1 MFRMYRIYSIAS
13 LVCIIGAAGAMA
25 IMYRNVAVQSI
36 IAVGEHSNL
45 TIAEIALE
53 PIRHQLTDFL
63 EATAKITGDEARS
76 LRLPREI
83 DETVVELMRNP
94 RVRRI
99 KFYNRE
105 GTVVFST
112 KSSQMGQPQEDND
125 GFSRAMGG
133 TPAVEMVYRDRF
145 NVFDKETEEDN
156 LVQSYVPVRRRP
168 TEPVA
173 GVFEIYTDVNSLVAE
188 AERAEIKLVAIT
200 ILVLTALYAMLLM
213 IVRKARDIIAAQQQ
227 TIQNKNAVLE
237 ELSRRNLRRE
247 ERERKKA
254 AGDLHEGL
262 AQTLSAIKLAIES
275 ARDAPGADQGRADSL
290 NSVIPSL
297 QHAIGQARSI
307 AMDLRPPSLDD
318 LGLASTLSAS
328 LREFAELH
336 PTLQS
341 ELKVMAPEEVIPA
354 PLKSIVYRNVET
366 ALRIISDRYTTGK
379 VRIDVELLDNR
390 LILSVEAHG
399 EADIATAAFSP
410 LAADSGINAP
420 LSSVRERTIISGGD
434 LAIARDDAKGI
445 AFHASWQL

>member
-1 MFRMYRIYSIAS
+1 MFRMYRIYSVAS
-13 LVCIIGAAGAMA
+13 LICVIGAAGAMA
-25 IMYRNVAVQSI
+25 IMYRSVAVQSI
-36 IAVGEHSNL
+36 IAVGENSNL

-53 PIRHQLTDFL
+53 PIRPQLTDFL
-63 EATAKITGDEARS
+63 DATAKVTGDEARS

-112 KSSQMGQPQEDND
+112 KSSQIGQAQEDND
-125 GFSRAMGG
+125 GFARAMRG

-156 LVQSYVPVRRRP
+156 LVQSYIPVRRRP

-188 AERAEIKLVAIT
+188 AERADAKLLAIT
-200 ILVLTALYAMLLM
+200 ILILAALYAMLLM
-213 IVRKARDIIAAQQQ
+213 IVRKARDIIDSQQQ
-227 TIQNKNAVLE
+227 TIRDKNAALE

-254 AGDLHEGL
+254 ADDLHEGL
-262 AQTLSAIKLAIES
+262 AQTLSAIKLSVEA
-275 ARDAPGADQGRADSL
+275 ARDVPGADQVRAEVL

-297 QHAIGQARSI
+297 QQAIGQARSI

-318 LGLASTLSAS
+318 LGLAATLNAS
-328 LREFAELH
+328 LREFAQLH
-336 PTLQS
+336 PALQS
-341 ELKVMAPEEVIPA
+341 ELKVLAPEEMIPA
-354 PLKSIVYRNVET
+354 PLKSIVYRNVEA
-366 ALRIISDRYTTGK
+366 ALRIISDRYAAGK
-379 VRIDVELLDNR
+379 VYIELALRHRR
-390 LILSVEAHG
+390 LVLSVDAHG
-399 EADIATAAFSP
+399 EAAGATGAFSP
-410 LAADSGINAP
+410 LAADSGANAP
-420 LSSVRERTIISGGD
+420 ISSVRDRTIISGGD

-445 AFHASWQL
+445 AFRASWPV

>member
-13 LVCIIGAAGAMA
+13 LICIIGAAGAMA

-53 PIRHQLTDFL
+53 PIRPQLTDFL
-63 EATAKITGDEARS
+63 DATAKVTGDEARA

-94 RVRRI
+94 RVKRI

-112 KSSQMGQPQEDND
+112 KSRQIGQPQEDND
-125 GFSRAMGG
+125 GFSKAMSG

-145 NVFDKETEEDN
+145 NAFDKETEEDN

-200 ILVLTALYAMLLM
+200 ILTLAALYAMLLM
-213 IVRKARDIIAAQQQ
+213 IVRKARDIIASQQR
-227 TIQNKNAVLE
+227 TIQDKNAALE

-247 ERERKKA
+247 ELDRKKA
-254 AGDLHEGL
+254 ADDLHEGL
-262 AQTLSAIKLAIES
+262 AQTLSAIKLVVES
-275 ARDAPGADQGRADSL
+275 ARDTPGADRVRTDAL

-297 QHAIGQARSI
+297 QQAIGQARSI

-318 LGLASTLSAS
+318 LGLAATLSAS

-336 PTLQS
+336 PTLET
-341 ELKVMAPEEVIPA
+341 ELNVTAPEEEIPT
-354 PLKSIVYRNVET
+354 PLKSVVYRNVEA
-366 ALRIISDRYTTGK
+366 ALSIISDRYAAGK
-379 VRIDVELLDNR
+379 VRIGLTMQHPR
-390 LILSVEAHG
+390 LVLSVEAHG
-399 EADIATAAFSP
+399 EAAVATAAFSP

-420 LSSVRERTIISGGD
+420 LSPVRERTIISGGD

>member
-13 LVCIIGAAGAMA
+13 LACIIGAAGTMA
-25 IMYRNVAVQSI
+25 ILYRNVAVQSI
-36 IAVGEHSNL
+36 ISVGEHSNL

-53 PIRHQLTDFL
+53 PIRAQLSDFL
-63 EATAKITGDEARS
+63 ESTANVTGDEARS

-94 RVRRI
+94 RVQRI

-112 KSSQMGQPQEDND
+112 KSSQIGSAQEDND

-145 NVFDKETEEDN
+145 NVLDKETEEDN
-156 LVQSYVPVRRRP
+156 LVQSYIPVRRRP
-168 TEPVA
+168 TEPAA

-188 AERAEIKLVAIT
+188 AERADIKLVAIT
-200 ILVLTALYAMLLM
+200 ILILAALYAMLLI

-227 TIQNKNAVLE
+227 TIRDKNAVLE

-262 AQTLSAIKLAIES
+262 AQTLSAIKLAVEA
-275 ARDAPGADQGRADSL
+275 ARNAPGADQVRAEAL

-297 QHAIGQARSI
+297 QHAIEQARSI

-318 LGLASTLSAS
+318 LGLAATLGAS

-336 PTLQS
+336 RTLQS
-341 ELKVMAPEEVIPA
+341 ELKVMAPEEAIPA
-354 PLKSIVYRNVET
+354 PLKSVVYRNVET
-366 ALRIISDRYTTGK
+366 ALRIIGDRYTAGK
-379 VRIDVELLDNR
+379 VRIEVALRDDK

-399 EADIATAAFSP
+399 VAAAFSP
-410 LAADSGINAP
+410 PAADSGINAS

-434 LAIARDDAKGI
+434 LAIAHDDAKSI
-445 AFHASWQL
+445 VFHASWQL